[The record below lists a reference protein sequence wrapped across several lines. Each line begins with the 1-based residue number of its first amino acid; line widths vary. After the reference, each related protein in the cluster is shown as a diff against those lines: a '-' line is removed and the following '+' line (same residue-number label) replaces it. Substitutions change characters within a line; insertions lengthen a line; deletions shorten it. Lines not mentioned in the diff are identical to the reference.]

1 MATKKTVTN
10 VAVPK
15 TALALTQKQ
24 VLQLAEIAKKFPDTE
39 WFTLQE
45 SSPSGI
51 GPEILVRFKLFDDQK
66 DFDTT
71 IDLTDVGT
79 W

>member
-1 MATKKTVTN
+1 MAAKKTVPN

-15 TALALTQKQ
+15 TELALTQKQ

-39 WFTLQE
+39 WFTIQE

-51 GPEILVRFKLFDDQK
+51 GAEMLVKFTIFDYSK
-66 DFDTT
+66 DYDTT
-71 IDLTDVGT
+71 IDITDVGT

>member
-1 MATKKTVTN
+1 MATKKTVTD
-10 VAVPK
+10 VAVTK
-15 TALALTQKQ
+15 SELALTQKQ

-39 WFTLQE
+39 WFTIQE

-51 GPEILVRFKLFDDQK
+51 GAEVLVKFTIFDYSK
-66 DFDTT
+66 DYDT
-71 IDLTDVGT
+71 IMDITDFGS

>member
-15 TALALTQKQ
+15 SELALTQKQ

-39 WFTLQE
+39 WFTIHE

-51 GPEILVRFKLFDDQK
+51 GAEILVRFKIFSDQK

-71 IDLTDVGT
+71 IDITDVGT